1 MFMVHIQQYL
11 SNTSNMSYKNT
22 KIYDIF
28 KTQTLILR
36 TLTPYFVLFQ
46 NAAHHL
52 RIRNEKRVIT
62 GEVITLFYVDC
73 NPRLKYCHNCCY
85 ECKDSVELWESG
97 VDQSVSLN
105 IVTL

>member
-1 MFMVHIQQYL
+1 MLEGGARDEVVGG
-11 SNTSNMSYKNT
+11 NK
-22 KIYDIF
+22 KGDD
-28 KTQTLILR
+28 LISH
-36 TLTPYFVLFQ
+36 P
-46 NAAHHL
+46 
-52 RIRNEKRVIT
+52 
-62 GEVITLFYVDC
+62 LFYVDC